1 MILFVVLASIH
12 IGDRL
17 VPNETLRVFGAF
29 GTFSTFIKIFDWLR
43 LFDGTAFYI
52 RLIIE
57 TFIDITAFLL
67 ILVIT
72 LLTFGIPMHLLNLNR
87 SEELDNTIIDEVSP
101 FWGLNVLL
109 NQYFLAL
116 GEFNFDNFADNPQT
130 AVCFFFF
137 LMSTFLTQ
145 LTMLNMLIAIM
156 GDTYGRI
163 MECKEINATMTK
175 LELMADTIHDI
186 PTTTASRD
194 RQRFLFVV
202 TPDDDEAGAEGE
214 WGGVIAKMNRTVRTE
229 VG

>member
-57 TFIDITAFLL
+57 TLIDITAFLL

-137 LMSTFLTQ
+137 LMSTFLT
-145 LTMLNMLIAIM
+145 
-156 GDTYGRI
+156 
-163 MECKEINATMTK
+163 
-175 LELMADTIHDI
+175 
-186 PTTTASRD
+186 
-194 RQRFLFVV
+194 
-202 TPDDDEAGAEGE
+202 
-214 WGGVIAKMNRTVRTE
+214 
-229 VG
+229 